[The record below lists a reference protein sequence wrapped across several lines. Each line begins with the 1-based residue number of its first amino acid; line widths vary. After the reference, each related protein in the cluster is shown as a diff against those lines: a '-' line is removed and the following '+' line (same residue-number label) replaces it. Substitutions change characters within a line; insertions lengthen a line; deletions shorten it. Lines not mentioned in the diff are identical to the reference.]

1 MILKVIKNLVPR
13 FVYVRR
19 QENNKENLI
28 PRLLNKND
36 DTLDKTMEWWEK
48 DLFTKI
54 KRYYHFRWFGITWF
68 KIPTYESLN
77 QTYFKDV
84 SHILDV
90 FKKLENEKI
99 IPKLT
104 KTSKI
109 LEPGCS
115 VGQNLWYLKKK
126 YDCNIYGIDISKSAI
141 TKAKENFK
149 NLDNIFFETCNVLKT
164 NYFDNLS
171 DNFFDVIIVR
181 NHLLNIP
188 FSSNKIDYVE
198 ILKQK
203 SKCLII
209 MEQFKENYFQT
220 NVFHEGK
227 YVLSWED
234 WSKEYNLKEFYVEDL
249 KRYRANAPN
258 EKVYYFLKNT

>member
-1 MILKVIKNLVPR
+1 MILKFIKNLVPR
-13 FVYVRR
+13 LVYVRR
-19 QENNKENLI
+19 QEHNKQNLI

-54 KRYYHFRWFGITWF
+54 KRHYHFKWLGFTWF

-77 QTYFKDV
+77 KTYFKDV
-84 SHILDV
+84 SHIMDV
-90 FKKLENEKI
+90 FVKLEKEKI
-99 IPKLT
+99 LPEIT
-104 KTSKI
+104 KNSKI

-126 YDCNIYGIDISKSAI
+126 YDCHVYGIDISKNAI
-141 TKAKENFK
+141 DQAKENFK
-149 NLDNIFFETCNVLKT
+149 KLSNIYFETCNVLKT
-164 NYFDNLS
+164 NYFNKLKN
-171 DNFFDVIIVR
+171 NFFDIILVR

-188 FSSNKIDYVE
+188 FSKDKIEYVK

-203 SKCLII
+203 TKCLIV

-220 NVFHEGK
+220 NVFHERK
-227 YVLSWED
+227 YVLSWEN
-234 WSKEYNLKEFYVEDL
+234 WSKEYNLKEFNVEDL
-249 KRYRANAPN
+249 KRYRMISPN
-258 EKVYYFLKNT
+258 EKVYYFLKNN